1 MTVEQA
7 PYCLVN
13 DNIAMLLFVL
23 SLIGIAHIFL
33 VCGSSI
39 IERAKSLFYY
49 SNRQSNP
56 FNERTHITKWCNALL
71 YWQTIFYCGTL
82 AFIYLQYSPQTAATS
97 ATTARASL
105 AGCMTMFAGLLVAK
119 KVIYDLCN
127 NILWGKEVAKE
138 WSRSHFFTIKLLSF
152 VLLPLLAATLFIE
165 HVGETFMRVYLIF
178 ATLTYIA
185 VYISSLNSII
195 FRKKCNYLDI
205 FLYLCALELLPVAI
219 MWKLTI
225 EVNSYL
231 LINF

>member
-7 PYCLVN
+7 PYCIVN

-33 VCGSSI
+33 VSGSSI
-39 IERAKSLFYY
+39 IERVKSLFYY
-49 SNRQSNP
+49 SNHQSNP

-82 AFIYLQYSPQTAATS
+82 AFIYLQYSPATAVTDA
-97 ATTARASL
+97 ATARASL
-105 AGCMTMFAGLLVAK
+105 GACVLMSGGLLVAK
-119 KVIYDLCN
+119 KIMYDLCN
-127 NILWGKEVAKE
+127 TILWGKEVAKE

-152 VLLPLLAATLFIE
+152 VLLPLLTATLFVE
-165 HVGETFMRVYLIF
+165 QVGETFMTIYIIF

-195 FRKKCNYLDI
+195 FKKRCNYLDI

-219 MWKLTI
+219 TWKLTQ